1 MAWITD
7 SLRSAIQR
15 LNPFASGTNTALP
28 TIFTHQLALAAYMS
42 SGMLRKVISIPA
54 DDRVREW
61 RDWQADEEQIEAL
74 EAEERRLGLV
84 AKVKAAEILRGVGG
98 GALILITAGDHASEL
113 KPETIAKGGLIAVNV
128 VSRWQIQGKDW
139 VTDLA
144 DPLYGSPRMFT
155 ISSDGGNKDIHP
167 SRVVCFRGEPIPAGA
182 TLAQEEAFWGDS
194 RLLRV
199 YNEVQRADETQQWF
213 AALVR
218 KAKLLRVGIPNMSDF
233 VATDAGQTKLNS
245 RIALIAEGEHTLNAV
260 VYDTG
265 ASKDD
270 PGETI
275 TDYQVTWAGIPAVMD
290 AFDQRVAAV
299 ADIPFTRLM
308 GRSPAGMNATGDH
321 DTDNWLKMIAAGQKL
336 ELRPCLEAIDPVLI
350 RSAGLTPKADGES
363 GSITWRFAPLDT
375 PSEKD
380 EADTFFTTMQA
391 VEKLQATAA
400 IPDIAFSKGLQNLMS
415 EREWMP
421 GLDQA
426 LGEVPEAERF
436 PEGPTPE
443 EMAAEMAAQAQP
455 GPTDKNGQ
463 PITDAAPRSLYV
475 SRKLLN
481 AAELIAWAKA
491 QGFETTLAADDM
503 HVTVLYSRMAVDWL
517 KMGQDWHGD
526 EKGLLT
532 VPAGGARIVE
542 PLGDK
547 GAVVLLFGS
556 SALSYRHEDMV
567 RNGASHDYDEYQP
580 HVTFTY
586 SPGAIDLAKVEPFR
600 GALRFG
606 PEIFE
611 EIDEDWAGKVEEN

>member
-15 LNPFASGTNTALP
+15 LNPFASGTTTALP
-28 TIFTHQLALAAYMS
+28 SIFTHQLALAAYMS

-61 RDWQADEEQIEAL
+61 REWQADEAQIEAL
-74 EAEERRLGLV
+74 EAEERRLGLI

-98 GALILITAGDHASEL
+98 GALILITAGNHESEL
-113 KPETIAKGGLIAVNV
+113 KPETIGKGGLIAINV

-139 VTDLA
+139 VSDLA
-144 DPLYGSPRMFT
+144 DPMYGLPRMFT
-155 ISSDGGNKDIHP
+155 IASNSGSKEIHP

-182 TLAQEEAFWGDS
+182 ALPQEETFWGDS

-199 YNEVQRADETQQWF
+199 YNEVQRSDETQQWF

-218 KAKLLRVGIPNMSDF
+218 KAKLLRVGIPGLSDM
-233 VATDAGQTKLNS
+233 VATEGGKARLDS
-245 RIALIAEGEHTLNAV
+245 RIALIAEGEHALNAV
-260 VYDTG
+260 VFDAGVT
-265 ASKDD
+265 KDD

-275 TDYQVTWAGIPAVMD
+275 TDYQLTWAGIPAVMD
-290 AFDQRVAAV
+290 AFDQRIAAV

-308 GRSPAGMNATGDH
+308 ARSPAGMNATGQH

-363 GSITWRFAPLDT
+363 GAITWRFAPLDT
-375 PSEKD
+375 PSEKV
-380 EADTFFTTMQA
+380 EADTFKVTMEA
-391 VEKLQATAA
+391 VEKLQATGA

-426 LGEVPEAERF
+426 LEEVPEGERY

-443 EMAAEMAAQAQP
+443 EMAAELAAQA
-455 GPTDKNGQ
+455 GPTDKTGN

-481 AAELIAWAKA
+481 AAELIAWAKS

-526 EKGLLT
+526 EKGVLV

-542 PLGDK
+542 PLGDQ

-580 HVTFTY
+580 HVTITY
-586 SPGAIDLAKVEPFR
+586 APGSVDLAGVEPFR

-611 EIDEDWAGKVEEN
+611 EIDDGWNAGITEN